1 MWEKKFHRRSWYTLF
16 IHKSFVTRN
25 FLNLKDSLR
34 LRRYFE
40 RNSYRRNIV
49 ILPPSLLVPI
59 NFCDTRN
66 FLEGWKL
73 PLRKLLV
80 PWDKNWSTKPCYAN
94 PLLPCPKKV
103 RFQKFFEIWKGSP
116 AKSFSAVRQQTL
128 DVESWLSLSSQP
140 LVSKNFFGTRN
151 FLEDRRVP
159 LPNVLVPWDKKL
171 SKNLC
176 HPNTPPFP
184 KKIRCQNFSEVQKGS
199 PKSFSLM
206 WDNKI

>member
-1 MWEKKFHRRSWYTLF
+1 M
-16 IHKSFVTRN
+16 
-25 FLNLKDSLR
+25 
-34 LRRYFE
+34 
-40 RNSYRRNIV
+40 
-49 ILPPSLLVPI
+49 ILPPSLLVPMS
-59 NFCDTRN
+59 FFDTRN

-80 PWDKNWSTKPCYAN
+80 PWDKNWSTKPYYAN

-116 AKSFSAVRQQTL
+116 TKTFSAVRQQTL
-128 DVESWLSLSSQP
+128 DVESWLSLSSRP

-176 HPNTPPFP
+176 HPNTPLFRKKFDARIFLKYRRVPQKVFP
-184 KKIRCQNFSEVQKGS
+184 
-199 PKSFSLM
+199 
-206 WDNKI
+206 